1 MLISEEE
8 YYKKLDKE
16 IEENY
21 YKRIEEEHNRKTEEE
36 YWKRIEQ
43 ERRKKEDFILTGI
56 PAMNRAEDESYH
68 GDVEEMKRAE
78 QKSLERAERKA
89 LEKEKLERT
98 KRIEKI
104 LGGYK

>member
-1 MLISEEE
+1 
-8 YYKKLDKE
+8 
-16 IEENY
+16 
-21 YKRIEEEHNRKTEEE
+21 
-36 YWKRIEQ
+36 
-43 ERRKKEDFILTGI
+43 
-56 PAMNRAEDESYH
+56 MNRAEDESYH

>member
-8 YYKKLDKE
+8 YYKKWDKE
-16 IEENY
+16 IKENY
-21 YKRIEEEHNRKTEEE
+21 YKRIEEE

-56 PAMNRAEDESYH
+56 PAMERAEYESYH

-89 LEKEKLERT
+89 LEKAKLERA

>member
-1 MLISEEE
+1 MYYDLINMRKKGLISDEE

-43 ERRKKEDFILTGI
+43 ERRKKEG
-56 PAMNRAEDESYH
+56 
-68 GDVEEMKRAE
+68 
-78 QKSLERAERKA
+78 
-89 LEKEKLERT
+89 EKGRSPCF
-98 KRIEKI
+98 
-104 LGGYK
+104 